1 MNRSSNDS
9 DFSHDPV
16 LLNELVALFR
26 DLPKGLYVDATL
38 GGAGHARAV
47 LTANPRLSLLGID
60 RDITAINAAERNL
73 AEFGDRV
80 TLVHSGYDR
89 IKELVYNHAPEGAQ
103 AVLMDL
109 GVSSPQLDTGDRGFS
124 YRHSGPLDMRMDQRQ
139 SLSAMEI
146 VNEYSVEELFRVIK
160 RYGEERFASRIA
172 KAIVQHR
179 PIQDTTTL
187 ANVIRDAIPHAARRT
202 GGHPAKKTFQA
213 LRIETNAELD
223 QLTEALDGAIDA
235 LAPGGR
241 IAVMSYHSLED
252 RLVKQAFRDAETGG
266 CVCPSQYPC
275 VCGAE
280 PTVRLLSRGGI
291 TASEEEIR
299 RNNRARSVRMR
310 TAERLGEQAS

>member
-1 MNRSSNDS
+1 MNRSSNDP

-26 DLPKGLYVDATL
+26 DLPEGLYVDATL

-60 RDITAINAAERNL
+60 RDITAINAAKRNL

-89 IKELVYNHAPEGAQ
+89 IKELVHNLAPEGAQ

-124 YRHSGPLDMRMDQRQ
+124 YRHTGPLDMRMDQRQ

-179 PIQDTTTL
+179 PIHDTTTL

-223 QLTEALDGAIDA
+223 QLTDALDGAIDA

-291 TASEEEIR
+291 TASEDEIR

>member
-1 MNRSSNDS
+1 MNRSSNDP